1 MKDSTKVITSGR
13 DKKWTQGLVNVPV
26 SRASTIVF
34 DSVNEKNDTTKNL
47 DDYKLFYGRRGTN
60 THFAFQEAIRELE
73 NASGSTLFP
82 CGTSA
87 ITQSILSFVK
97 TGQHIL
103 LPDAVYEPTRD
114 FCNVILNNLGVSVT
128 YYPSLVSDDIE
139 SYIKE
144 NTTLLFLESPSSLTM
159 EIQDISKL
167 VKVAQKYKLITMIDN
182 TWATPL
188 FFKPL
193 DFGIDISIHSATK
206 YIVGHSDVMMGVA
219 SANKKH
225 WNKLKHHAYL
235 LGNCVSPDDVYLA
248 ARGLRTLHVRLKQHE
263 ASALIIAKWLSK
275 RKEVKKVYHPAL
287 KSALGHEN
295 FVKYFSGSSGLF
307 SFELMDE
314 YKDKIHF
321 FVDALSL
328 FKIGYS
334 WGGYESLVLPIT
346 DFSKIRVNSSSYI
359 PNNLIR
365 LHIGLENI
373 KDLEADLENAFNV
386 MNKTAKP
393 YN

>member
-13 DKKWTQGLVNVPV
+13 EKKWTQGLVNVPV

-34 DSVNEKNDTTKNL
+34 DSLNEKNDTIKNL
-47 DDYKLFYGRRGTN
+47 DDYKLYYGRRGTN

-73 NASGSTLFP
+73 NASGSALFP

-159 EIQDISKL
+159 EVQDISKL
-167 VKVAQKYKLITMIDN
+167 VKAAQKYKLITMIDN

-263 ASALIIAKWLSK
+263 ESALIIAKWLSK
-275 RKEVKKVYHPAL
+275 RKEIKKVYHPAL

-295 FVKYFSGSSGLF
+295 FLKYFSGSSGLF

-321 FVDALSL
+321 FVDALNL

-334 WGGYESLVLPIT
+334 WGGYESLVLPII

-365 LHIGLENI
+365 LHIGLENV
-373 KDLEADLENAFNV
+373 KDLEADLELGFNV
-386 MNKTAKP
+386 MNLES
-393 YN
+393 